1 MKNDDGD
8 GADFDFLQKLEPVL
22 SSSVENCD
30 LCVRSKKLFIGKK
43 LLKYSIPKIKVKV
56 IRCHKLFFIM
66 NIGVIETQVYA
77 DEKESRLIF
86 TSLKLNVRGFSR
98 DLQLQTLKV
107 TFSIL

>member
-1 MKNDDGD
+1 
-8 GADFDFLQKLEPVL
+8 
-22 SSSVENCD
+22 
-30 LCVRSKKLFIGKK
+30 
-43 LLKYSIPKIKVKV
+43 
-56 IRCHKLFFIM
+56 M